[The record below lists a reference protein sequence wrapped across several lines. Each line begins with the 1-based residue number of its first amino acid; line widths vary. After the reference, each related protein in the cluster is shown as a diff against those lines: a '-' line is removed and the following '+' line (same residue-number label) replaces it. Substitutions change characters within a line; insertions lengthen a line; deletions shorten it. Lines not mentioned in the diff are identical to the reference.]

1 MPGGRTGGLK
11 FQRVS
16 GLLYAVLKKMKPEA
30 PFILFQPEAAWS
42 ALEDSG
48 E

>member
-30 PFILFQPEAAWS
+30 AWS